1 MRSGRRP
8 KLQLPEGGKPAKAG
22 KSRRRR
28 VLRGRQLRA
37 RWRQLGTAFLLS
49 GSGVGLILALLQVP
63 DRFDTFLV
71 LSTAL
76 VNLIAGVQQALWGV
90 LQLLIVLL
98 LVLAA
103 VGALALVVVGLIRLI
118 QAFWPQPTGRP

>member
-1 MRSGRRP
+1 M
-8 KLQLPEGGKPAKAG
+8 
-22 KSRRRR
+22 
-28 VLRGRQLRA
+28 
-37 RWRQLGTAFLLS
+37 
-49 GSGVGLILALLQVP
+49 
-63 DRFDTFLV
+63 
-71 LSTAL
+71 
-76 VNLIAGVQQALWGV
+76 

>member
-1 MRSGRRP
+1 MSSGRRP

-22 KSRRRR
+22 NSRRSR

>member
-76 VNLIAGVQQALWGV
+76 ANLIAGVQQALWGV

>member
-1 MRSGRRP
+1 MSSGRRP

-22 KSRRRR
+22 KSRRSR

>member
-8 KLQLPEGGKPAKAG
+8 KLQLPEGSKPAKAG
-22 KSRRRR
+22 KSRRSR